1 MDGTTRDELRARL
14 NAGTHECE
22 AWQPRFFRLARP
34 EDRRELDVLLAET
47 PGVQVFDAIEDQLV
61 DLIKTRS
68 PSRRLTDAAAKELI
82 PALLGE
88 TAIDDYGVWVYY
100 AWSRRLVHLL
110 DEAEFIE
117 LRTNRNKYKL
127 TPEEQAKLSTKR
139 VGVVGLSVG
148 QMVAT
153 TMALER
159 SVGELR
165 LADFDRL
172 DLSNLNRIRS
182 GVHNLGT
189 SKVLL
194 TAREIAEI
202 DPFLRV
208 VLYPVGVHGD
218 NIHAFL
224 LKGGKLDVLIDEC
237 DSIDIKLKLRAAAR
251 LHRIPVVMETS
262 DRSLIDIERFDLEP
276 TRPIFHGLV
285 GNIDPERLA
294 NLSTEEKIPYVLKII
309 GQDTMSNRM
318 VTSMMEIESSIKT
331 WPQLGSC
338 VVYGGGA
345 TADIVRRINLGQ
357 LGYSGRFIA
366 DIENT
371 VPNDRHDVPPEPE
384 APPHLP
390 PLTVA
395 QMEREADALAAPGE
409 RLPWDP
415 ELARVLVGAAAL
427 APSGGNMQ
435 PWLWLLRDGRLH
447 LFHDYTRSES
457 LTDFRGL
464 AGMAALGAA
473 AESVR
478 LAAHARGIELSVDA
492 FPGAD
497 GSPLVAA
504 IDRLPG
510 PGPRAEARWREDLA
524 ALLGARHTGRKSG
537 PRRPLDPGVLAALRD
552 ATRSIDGA
560 DLHVLTRDDDLAEI
574 AALMGECDR
583 LRLINRRFNREMFG
597 EVRWTAEEAQ
607 TTRDG
612 LLIDTLEL
620 TASDRAALTMC
631 SRADAL
637 AFLPVIGGGRGL
649 TKISTKAIASAS
661 GVGLLTVP
669 RVTRADFFRGGRAL
683 QRMWLAAHG
692 LEVALWPMTVL
703 IYMFTRLLHGDG
715 EDLDALTIDELRALR
730 PRFERLFPG
739 AGQGEVLLFRL
750 APAEAPTLR
759 SLRRPVEE
767 ILHVS
772 ER

>member
-1 MDGTTRDELRARL
+1 VDGTTRDELRARL

-172 DLSNLNRIRS
+172 DLSNLNRIRG

-276 TRPIFHGLV
+276 TRPIFT
-285 GNIDPERLA
+285 A
-294 NLSTEEKIPYVLKII
+294 SSATSTPS
-309 GQDTMSNRM
+309 D
-318 VTSMMEIESSIKT
+318 
-331 WPQLGSC
+331 WPTC
-338 VVYGGGA
+338 
-345 TADIVRRINLGQ
+345 R
-357 LGYSGRFIA
+357 
-366 DIENT
+366 
-371 VPNDRHDVPPEPE
+371 
-384 APPHLP
+384 
-390 PLTVA
+390 
-395 QMEREADALAAPGE
+395 
-409 RLPWDP
+409 
-415 ELARVLVGAAAL
+415 
-427 APSGGNMQ
+427 
-435 PWLWLLRDGRLH
+435 
-447 LFHDYTRSES
+447 
-457 LTDFRGL
+457 
-464 AGMAALGAA
+464 
-473 AESVR
+473 
-478 LAAHARGIELSVDA
+478 
-492 FPGAD
+492 
-497 GSPLVAA
+497 
-504 IDRLPG
+504 
-510 PGPRAEARWREDLA
+510 
-524 ALLGARHTGRKSG
+524 
-537 PRRPLDPGVLAALRD
+537 PRRRSPTSSRSSAR
-552 ATRSIDGA
+552 TRCPTAWS
-560 DLHVLTRDDDLAEI
+560 
-574 AALMGECDR
+574 
-583 LRLINRRFNREMFG
+583 RR
-597 EVRWTAEEAQ
+597 
-607 TTRDG
+607 
-612 LLIDTLEL
+612 
-620 TASDRAALTMC
+620 
-631 SRADAL
+631 
-637 AFLPVIGGGRGL
+637 
-649 TKISTKAIASAS
+649 
-661 GVGLLTVP
+661 
-669 RVTRADFFRGGRAL
+669 
-683 QRMWLAAHG
+683 
-692 LEVALWPMTVL
+692 
-703 IYMFTRLLHGDG
+703 
-715 EDLDALTIDELRALR
+715 
-730 PRFERLFPG
+730 
-739 AGQGEVLLFRL
+739 
-750 APAEAPTLR
+750 
-759 SLRRPVEE
+759 
-767 ILHVS
+767 
-772 ER
+772 